1 MRAPLKADSSA
12 PLKADFCERKERFQM
27 KVILNQDVIGLGEEG
42 DIKEVA
48 DGYAR
53 NFLLPKKLAVPHTRE
68 FLAGLEH
75 KRAAIEKRK
84 GEKRLEAAG
93 LKERLEAEEIKFSVP
108 AGENGKLFG
117 SVNNT
122 NVAVELE
129 KKGFSIEKKRIEI
142 PEHTI
147 RNVGIYK
154 IRIRLYDKEEATV
167 KLVVEGAAQPGS
179 ASTQSKQRAP
189 RGRKAEAA
197 GTGGAIRS
205 AAAGAEHAATAQP
218 EAAAPSVVPAPAAE
232 TPAPSADA

>member
-1 MRAPLKADSSA
+1 
-12 PLKADFCERKERFQM
+12 M

-42 DIKEVA
+42 DIKDVA

-68 FLAGLEH
+68 FLASLEH

-117 SVNNT
+117 SVSNT

-147 RNVGIYK
+147 RSVGTYK
-154 IRIRLYDKEEATV
+154 VRIRLYDKEEATV
-167 KLVVEGAAQPGS
+167 KLIVEGAAQPGS

-189 RGRKAEAA
+189 RGRKPDAAHAEGAA
-197 GTGGAIRS
+197 RGSAEGA
-205 AAAGAEHAATAQP
+205 
-218 EAAAPSVVPAPAAE
+218 AAAPPAETRPSGEPVPEVPAPS
-232 TPAPSADA
+232 TDA

>member
-1 MRAPLKADSSA
+1 
-12 PLKADFCERKERFQM
+12 M

-42 DIKEVA
+42 DIKDVA

-53 NFLLPKKLAVPHTRE
+53 NFLLPKRLAVPHTRE
-68 FLAGLEH
+68 FLVALEH

-129 KKGFSIEKKRIEI
+129 KKGFTIEKKRIEI

-147 RNVGIYK
+147 RNVGTYK

-167 KLVVEGAAQPGS
+167 KLVVQGAAQPGS
-179 ASTQSKQRAP
+179 ASAQSKQRMP
-189 RGRKAEAA
+189 RGRRADTSRAE
-197 GTGGAIRS
+197 GTP
-205 AAAGAEHAATAQP
+205 AATQP
-218 EAAAPSVVPAPAAE
+218 AAAAPASEPTREAE
-232 TPAPSADA
+232 KPIPRADA

>member
-1 MRAPLKADSSA
+1 
-12 PLKADFCERKERFQM
+12 M

-42 DIKEVA
+42 DVKDVA
-48 DGYAR
+48 AGYAR
-53 NFLLPKKLAVPHTRE
+53 NFLLPKKLAVPHTRA
-68 FLAGLEH
+68 FLAAMEH
-75 KRAAIEKRK
+75 RRAAIEKRK
-84 GEKRLEAAG
+84 AEKRLEAAG
-93 LKERLEAEEIKFSVP
+93 LKGRLEAEEIRFSVP

-117 SVNNT
+117 SVSNT

-147 RNVGIYK
+147 RTVGTYK

-179 ASTQSKQRAP
+179 SPAQSKQRAP
-189 RGRKAEAA
+189 RARKAEAA
-197 GTGGAIRS
+197 DAS
-205 AAAGAEHAATAQP
+205 AAAKPETAAGAE
-218 EAAAPSVVPAPAAE
+218 SE